1 MFSFYTLKEKFFVL
15 SKFCS
20 KFQDLEMGSWASR
33 IVSMKFIS
41 KNLIGTIVYGI
52 DTLNGFIDSVSFP
65 SAENVRPLAMA
76 EGSFLIYFA
85 FYIAH

>member
-20 KFQDLEMGSWASR
+20 KFQDLEMGSWTSW
-33 IVSMKFIS
+33 IVCIS

-52 DTLNGFIDSVSFP
+52 DMLDGFIDSVCFP
-65 SAENVRPLAMA
+65 SAENERPLAMA